1 MLWLLVRLRY
11 KLIWA
16 NMRTSNGK
24 VIAFLCLYVLG
35 ALVAAVV
42 AFGGLGAAVIAVKAG
57 RAEMVARL
65 ALAGLFASCTSIS
78 LFLGMGPTS
87 AMSDSALR
95 AYPLNA
101 RARFLF
107 KHLVAALDPIWLFL
121 LVATLGMAVG
131 FQILGVTP
139 IVFGLPLVLIFTFV
153 CYLWAAA
160 LLAVIGK
167 LLEFRSGALILMVVV
182 MGSILTVQLSA
193 ESKWIHG
200 PIVVAILNRAIDF
213 SPAGACARAMVAD
226 EWTTR
231 LAGFV
236 VLLIC
241 GFVGATALRIAEVV
255 RLRSGRRKTGPASA
269 YDAYDRV
276 AHRISPRLAPLVA
289 ASLRY
294 HLRCNR
300 IRYALISTVPILLL
314 MALTQDRSRNFQGS
328 MLLII
333 LFVTCFLSTAV
344 MAVNFFGWE
353 GNGVARYPLLPVPL
367 VDVLRAHVTASIALG
382 SVPTLIVFGAVLWL
396 SRAALSVE
404 LVIFAIANT
413 VAGALFFFTLASW
426 LTVLA
431 PRRVNFDGM
440 MGNVMSRTAQF
451 TLIVAAVGTMFL
463 LRFLAGDV
471 VALARW
477 WWEMALFAVAMYF
490 VYQFSMRTLAPVLA
504 RRRERLLDAIV
515 GAPIS

>member
-1 MLWLLVRLRY
+1 MLWLLARLRY

-16 NMRTSNGK
+16 NMRTSTGK
-24 VIAFLCLYVLG
+24 VVGFLCLYVLG
-35 ALVAAVV
+35 ALVAGFF
-42 AFGGLGAAVIAVKAG
+42 AFGGLGAALVAVKIG
-57 RAEMVARL
+57 KAEEVAR
-65 ALAGLFASCTSIS
+65 AVMAALFASCTSIS
-78 LFLGMGPTS
+78 LFLGIGPS
-87 AMSDSALR
+87 AAMSDAALR
-95 AYPLNA
+95 AYPLK
-101 RARFLF
+101 RGSRFYF
-107 KHLVAALDPIWLFL
+107 RHIVAALDPVWLFL
-121 LVATLGMAVG
+121 LACSLGMAIG

-139 IVFGLPLVLIFTFV
+139 IVFGLPLALIFTFV

-182 MGSILTVQLSA
+182 MGGILTVQLSA

-200 PIVVAILNRAIDF
+200 PIVGAIVNRAIDL
-213 SPAGACARAMVAD
+213 SPAGACARAMAAD
-226 EWTTR
+226 DWTTR

-241 GFVGATALRIAEVV
+241 GFVGATALRIAEVA

-269 YDAYDRV
+269 YDAYDHV

-289 ASLRY
+289 TSLRY

-300 IRYALISTVPILLL
+300 VRYALISTVPILLL

-353 GNGVARYPLLPVPL
+353 GNGVGRYPLLPVPL

-396 SRAALSVE
+396 TRAALSFEV
-404 LVIFAIANT
+404 VAFAIANT
-413 VAGALFFFTLASW
+413 VAGTLFFFTLSSW

-451 TLIVAAVGTMFL
+451 TIIVAAVGIMFL